1 MTTQATFHHSDSIL
15 AASHVR
21 GGVKREEAKPK
32 FADLRLRIERLLREI
47 FEGHEEFLG
56 VTPD

>member
-1 MTTQATFHHSDSIL
+1 MTTQATFHHRDSIL
-15 AASHVR
+15 SESHVR
-21 GGVKREEAKPK
+21 NEVKRKEVKTK
-32 FADLRLRIERLLREI
+32 VADLRLCIERLLREI